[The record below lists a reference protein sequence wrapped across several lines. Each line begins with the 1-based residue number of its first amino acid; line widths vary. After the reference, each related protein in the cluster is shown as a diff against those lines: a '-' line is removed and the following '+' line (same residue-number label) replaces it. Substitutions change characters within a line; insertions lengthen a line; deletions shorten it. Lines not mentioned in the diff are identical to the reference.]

1 MSELFHNTIEEEK
14 EAIVFLEKM
23 MEKIK
28 DLFQIGKLFTEL
40 KTELNQTAN

>member
-1 MSELFHNTIEEEK
+1 MSELFHNTEEEEK
-14 EAIVFLEKM
+14 EATIFLEKM

-40 KTELNQTAN
+40 KSEMKEISN